1 MKRLALAC
9 VSVLVLASGVAA
21 QYPGSAPA
29 PDEWKRGFESLT
41 PRDFQGWIAKLAGP
55 EFAGRGTGQRGFQLA
70 AEYMAARFKEYG
82 LKPVA
87 ADGSYFQLV
96 PFSSTS
102 VVADQSALTLG
113 DEKLTFGVDFTAG
126 TEADLEAGVVILRA
140 QTETDTL
147 SDEDAK
153 KLQGKIVVLS
163 FPPSDGK
170 PIAAVPM
177 GGRTLRGAIFR
188 AAPAALF
195 TVVDK
200 LDVPQPS
207 VRFAGGNQGGGPRGR
222 MSSGQILRSRMAA
235 LEKEQDL
242 WEGAG
247 SGALTVSA
255 KNAKLTVKT
264 KTEQVGVPNVVA
276 LFEGSDPELKHEVVA
291 VGAHLDHLGVQ
302 NGVVHPGA
310 DDDGSGSS
318 SLIGIAKALHHNRV
332 RPKRSVLFLAFCG
345 EEMGLIGSRYYS
357 DNPLVPLDKTLC
369 LYQMDMVARNEE
381 KPDEKASDNLDTIH
395 LVGSKRI
402 STGLHEHV
410 LEVNKFVNFKFEY
423 DEEGVYTR
431 SDHYN
436 FARKGIPI
444 AFFFSGFH
452 PDYHRPTDTME
463 KLNYEKL
470 TNAAKLGYLLV
481 ATTANRAGAFAK
493 DVSGGGV
500 QNDPAG
506 SR

>member
-1 MKRLALAC
+1 MKRLALGIAS
-9 VSVLVLASGVAA
+9 VIVLVAGAAA
-21 QYPGSAPA
+21 QYPGSAPV
-29 PDEWKRGFESLT
+29 PSEWKRGFESLS
-41 PRDFQGWIAKLAGP
+41 PKDFQGWIAKLAGP
-55 EFAGRGTGQRGFQLA
+55 EFAGRGTGQRGYQLA

-82 LKPVA
+82 LKPMGP
-87 ADGSYFQLV
+87 DGSYFQLV

-102 VVADQSALTLG
+102 VVPGESSLIIG
-113 DEKLTFGVDFTAG
+113 DEQFVFGADFTVAA
-126 TEADLEAGVVILRA
+126 EADLEAGVVLVRA

-147 SDEDAK
+147 SEDDAK
-153 KLQGKIVVLS
+153 KLEGKIVILS

-170 PIAAVPM
+170 PIPAIPA
-177 GGRTLRGAIFR
+177 GGRSLRSAVFR
-188 AAPAALF
+188 AAPAAVL

-200 LDVPQPS
+200 IEAPQSS
-207 VRFAGGNQGGGPRGR
+207 VRFVGGNQGGPTRAR
-222 MSSGQILRSRMAA
+222 MSSGQIARSRVAA
-235 LEKEQDL
+235 LEKETDL

-247 SGALTVSA
+247 SGALTVST
-255 KNAKLTVKT
+255 KTAKLTVKT
-264 KTEQVGVPNVVA
+264 KTEQVGVPNVVG
-276 LFEGSDPELKHEVVA
+276 LFEGSDSVLKEEVVA

-302 NGVVHPGA
+302 NGVVYPGA

-318 SLIGIAKALHHNRV
+318 ALIGIAKALHSNRQ

-357 DNPLVPLDKTLC
+357 DNPIVPIDKTLC

-470 TNAAKLGYLLV
+470 TNASKLGYLLV
-481 ATTANRAGAFAK
+481 ATTANRASAFVK
-493 DVSGGGV
+493 DVAASGGG
-500 QNDPAG
+500 
-506 SR
+506 